1 MKKIY
6 IKSALLFGMAI
17 GIPLTVLRG
26 ISFMTKGTAS
36 MLMVISTGL
45 LVGLLSGILF
55 TFLIALFVKWQTIGF
70 KKKREE
76 MAKEY
81 DIVYDDGAN
90 HFVGK
95 EGVGGWLFLTMD
107 HLFFQSHNFNVQN
120 HELMIPLHAIKSVS
134 VCKLLFIFDTGLII
148 ERNNHKMEKFSVA
161 NPAKWAEII
170 EQTKKN
176 LESSDPDQ

>member
-17 GIPLTVLRG
+17 GIPLAVLRG
-26 ISFMTKGTAS
+26 ISFMTKGTVS
-36 MLMVISTGL
+36 ILMVIVTGL

-55 TFLIALFVKWQTIGF
+55 TLLIALFVKWQTRGF
-70 KKKREE
+70 KKKRAE

-95 EGVGGWLFLTMD
+95 EGVGGWLYR
-107 HLFFQSHNFNVQN
+107 SN
-120 HELMIPLHAIKSVS
+120 HRKE
-134 VCKLLFIFDTGLII
+134 
-148 ERNNHKMEKFSVA
+148 
-161 NPAKWAEII
+161 
-170 EQTKKN
+170 
-176 LESSDPDQ
+176 

>member
-6 IKSALLFGMAI
+6 IKSTLLFGMAI
-17 GIPLTVLRG
+17 GIPLAVLRG

-36 MLMVISTGL
+36 MLMVIATGI
-45 LVGLLSGILF
+45 LVGLMSGILF
-55 TFLIALFVKWQTIGF
+55 TFLLALFVKWQAKGF
-70 KKKREE
+70 QKKREE

-81 DIVYDDGAN
+81 DIVYDDSAN

-95 EGVGGWLFLTMD
+95 EGVGGWLFLTTE

-120 HELMIPLHAIKSVS
+120 HELIIPLHAIKSVS
-134 VCKLLFIFDTGLII
+134 VCRLLFIFDTGLII
-148 ERNNHKMEKFSVA
+148 ERNNNRTEKFSVV
-161 NPAKWAEII
+161 NPVQWAEVI

-176 LESSDPDQ
+176 LESSSFL